1 MVALTKTYTQQRF
14 AMQTRFNT
22 ENLVLTLAYGL
33 ISIIRN
39 LRSPKE
45 YIYSL
50 AKPVAFAYTTGYE
63 TGIRFRR
70 IKSTI
75 QRRFT

>member
-1 MVALTKTYTQQRF
+1 MSYTVTCSKEDF
-14 AMQTRFNT
+14 VQTRFTT

-50 AKPVAFAYTTGYE
+50 AKPVAFVYTAGY
-63 TGIRFRR
+63 TAGIYFFRA
-70 IKSTI
+70 KSII
-75 QRRFT
+75 QRRIA

>member
-1 MVALTKTYTQQRF
+1 MSYTVNSPKEDS
-14 AMQTRFNT
+14 MQTRFNT

-50 AKPVAFAYTTGYE
+50 AKPVAFVYTAGY
-63 TGIRFRR
+63 TAGIYFFRA
-70 IKSTI
+70 KSYI
-75 QRRFT
+75 QRRFA